1 MTDSSAKIGYF
12 FVLLLV
18 ELLSVL
24 PKSLST
30 TMNRGLDDAVVD
42 DVKVV
47 QPGKNAALM
56 RIDVD
61 AKSKVESAQ
70 RTIFMM
76 TAWDFWIKGNK
87 MWILQIN
94 VYWISGAQCCVPRQS
109 KSEWCRRCEREGVAV
124 VESLIYSV
132 LFVSWKDPLSPVESH
147 VTINDRQTGLDWI
160 FFLKKNLNAI
170 FRFCWFCQN
179 LLPIRNGFER
189 QVGSTTVCKRYR
201 VFFLDSSDIVVGWW
215 FFAV

>member
-76 TAWDFWIKGNK
+76 TA
-87 MWILQIN
+87 
-94 VYWISGAQCCVPRQS
+94 
-109 KSEWCRRCEREGVAV
+109 
-124 VESLIYSV
+124 
-132 LFVSWKDPLSPVESH
+132 
-147 VTINDRQTGLDWI
+147 
-160 FFLKKNLNAI
+160 
-170 FRFCWFCQN
+170 
-179 LLPIRNGFER
+179 
-189 QVGSTTVCKRYR
+189 
-201 VFFLDSSDIVVGWW
+201 
-215 FFAV
+215 